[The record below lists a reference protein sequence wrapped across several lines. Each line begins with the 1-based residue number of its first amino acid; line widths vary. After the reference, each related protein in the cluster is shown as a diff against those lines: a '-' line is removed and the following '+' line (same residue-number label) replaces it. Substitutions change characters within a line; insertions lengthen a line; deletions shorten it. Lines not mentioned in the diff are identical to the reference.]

1 MFTKI
6 DPVSQLEF
14 IYYTYCC
21 LYGGAISF
29 QHFWHFQSQFPWKVM
44 HCLSN
49 VLLIRH
55 NLMSLHKLIQFD
67 FWNSFIR
74 HILVYRE
81 VQYRFNILGHF
92 QSKFPLKVMHW
103 LSNVLLIWHYLMCL
117 QNLTQFYSWMHLF
130 HILLFIQGS
139 NIVATFWTF
148 STHFQSKVVRSRSSF
163 LLIRHSLTCLR
174 KLTQFHSWN
183 SFIAHIVAFTEV
195 QYRFNILDL
204 SNTPPIES
212 YELRI

>member
-1 MFTKI
+1 
-6 DPVSQLEF
+6 
-14 IYYTYCC
+14 
-21 LYGGAISF
+21 
-29 QHFWHFQSQFPWKVM
+29 
-44 HCLSN
+44 
-49 VLLIRH
+49 
-55 NLMSLHKLIQFD
+55 MSLHKLIQFD

-130 HILLFIQGS
+130 HILLFIQGR